1 MTDVTK
7 KALAGNIK
15 TALTK
20 FPYCIAT
27 YITLAG
33 FAYLILSKWF

>member
-7 KALAGNIK
+7 NALAGNIK

-20 FPYCIAT
+20 MPYAIAT
-27 YITLAG
+27 WVTLAG